1 MPASVKK
8 TCTLKE
14 VLPDVLSVATSAS
27 ATRRKGL
34 IQMAKKAKEFKI
46 AKKAAKK
53 AVKKAAKKD
62 KKRDKK
68 SKTDRSGAY
77 LPGPA
82 KTSSVEDLT

>member
-1 MPASVKK
+1 M
-8 TCTLKE
+8 
-14 VLPDVLSVATSAS
+14 LSVATSAS

-53 AVKKAAKKD
+53 AAKKD
-62 KKRDKK
+62 EKRDKK
-68 SKTDRSGAY
+68 SKSDRSGAY

>member
-1 MPASVKK
+1 M
-8 TCTLKE
+8 
-14 VLPDVLSVATSAS
+14 VLSVATSAS

-34 IQMAKKAKEFKI
+34 IQMAKKAKKFKI
-46 AKKAAKK
+46 A
-53 AVKKAAKKD
+53 KKAAKKD

>member
-53 AVKKAAKKD
+53 D